1 MLVAI
6 LLAMLAALRAI
17 RDRFAPHPELMR
29 KLAHVGLGL
38 TVLSFPWLFRS
49 PWPVVVIG
57 ALAVGTL
64 LALRFVPRLRSTV
77 GGVVHGVRR
86 SSGGDLYFPIAAT
99 GLFLLAEGD
108 WVLYTVPMLT
118 LTLADAVA
126 ALIGVAYGRH
136 AYGTTSVKKTVEG
149 SVAFFIVAFLATA
162 GPLLLA
168 AVPREKAILIGLTFG
183 VLVMLLEAIAWRG
196 LDNLFIPFGGF
207 LLLSAYL
214 ELDEA
219 ALLARFLA
227 TVGLLVLV
235 LVLRRRRTLDD
246 FALGAGVL
254 IGYVAWS
261 AGGWQWL
268 IPPCVLFAAYTV
280 LWPRRAQ
287 LRERPHDITAV
298 FSVTATGILW
308 LLLAIVL
315 QRPDLYY
322 PYTLAYAANLCFIGI
337 TWYRNVRR
345 PDAAIEGIAASALVA
360 WGAFF
365 VPYVAVVGLT
375 QTALFPAVLAIIPL
389 VVAGIVF
396 SIVIPNIRRR
406 PSADYP
412 WASQALVGLA
422 SSAIGL
428 IFLG

>member
-1 MLVAI
+1 
-6 LLAMLAALRAI
+6 MLAALRGI

-29 KLAHVGLGL
+29 KMAHVGLGL
-38 TVLSFPWLFRS
+38 TVLSFPWLFQS
-49 PWPVVVIG
+49 PWPVVVMG
-57 ALAVGTL
+57 VLAVGTL
-64 LALRFVPRLRSTV
+64 LALRFVPRLRATV
-77 GGVVHGVRR
+77 GGVVHGVHR

-99 GLFLLAEGD
+99 GLFLFAEGD

-162 GPLLLA
+162 GPLLVA
-168 AVPREKAILIGLTFG
+168 AVPREKTILIGLTFG

-207 LLLSAYL
+207 LLLRVYL

-227 TVGLLVLV
+227 TLGLLVLV
-235 LVLRRRRTLDD
+235 LALRRRRTLDD

-308 LLLAIVL
+308 LFLSIVL
-315 QRPDLYY
+315 QRPELYY

-365 VPYVAVVGLT
+365 VPYVAVVGVAH
-375 QTALFPAVLAIIPL
+375 TALFPALLAIIPL
-389 VVAGIVF
+389 VVAGIAF